1 MGHRFAIRAGARRM
15 RPWWGLLLVPAF
27 LPALLL
33 SNVLLSS
40 VSAAGRSCARVEFDA
55 SGSPYGGCSIIAG
68 ELIVVVAIS

>member
-15 RPWWGLLLVPAF
+15 RPWLGLLLVPAF

-40 VSAAGRSCARVEFDA
+40 VTAAGRSCTRVEFCA
-55 SGSPYGGCSIIAG
+55 SGSPYCGCSIIAG
-68 ELIVVVAIS
+68 